1 MTSLYW
7 VGKLSSG
14 APVVLVDSS
23 GREVGHAC
31 SDALIDEVRCTI
43 TDGHMLER
51 VRVVGC
57 KLGPLLTDD

>member
-1 MTSLYW
+1 MTSFYW

-14 APVVLVDSS
+14 APVVLVDPS
-23 GREVGHAC
+23 GREIDHAC
-31 SDALIDEVRCTI
+31 FDALTDEVRCTI

-57 KLGPLLTDD
+57 KLGPLLTED